1 MGFRTMALPM
11 TTVMMLVTFYYVG
24 LSIGYNAFS
33 FLVCATLLASYTAF
47 EGLKTAFNRS
57 VKTKIPTISLTS
69 KESTKH
75 GA

>member
-1 MGFRTMALPM
+1 MRFRTMALPM
-11 TTVMMLVTFYYVG
+11 TTVMMLITFYYVG

-57 VKTKIPTISLTS
+57 VKTKMPTISLTS

-75 GA
+75 DA

>member
-1 MGFRTMALPM
+1 MRFRTMALPM

-57 VKTKIPTISLTS
+57 LKTKIPTISLTS

>member
-1 MGFRTMALPM
+1 MRFRTMALPM
-11 TTVMMLVTFYYVG
+11 TTVMMLITFYYVG

-57 VKTKIPTISLTS
+57 VKTKMPTISLTS

>member
-1 MGFRTMALPM
+1 MRFRTMALPM
-11 TTVMMLVTFYYVG
+11 TTVMMLVTFYYLG
-24 LSIGYNAFS
+24 LSIGHNTFS

-47 EGLKTAFNRS
+47 QGVKTAFNRS
-57 VKTKIPTISLTS
+57 GKTKMHTINLTS

>member
-1 MGFRTMALPM
+1 MRFRTMALPM

-57 VKTKIPTISLTS
+57 VKTKMPTISLTS
-69 KESTKH
+69 KEITKH

>member
-1 MGFRTMALPM
+1 MRFRTMALPM

>member
-1 MGFRTMALPM
+1 MRLRTMALPM

-33 FLVCATLLASYTAF
+33 FLVCAALLASYTAF

-57 VKTKIPTISLTS
+57 VKTKMPTISLTS

>member
-1 MGFRTMALPM
+1 MRFRTMALPM

-47 EGLKTAFNRS
+47 EGLKNAFNRS